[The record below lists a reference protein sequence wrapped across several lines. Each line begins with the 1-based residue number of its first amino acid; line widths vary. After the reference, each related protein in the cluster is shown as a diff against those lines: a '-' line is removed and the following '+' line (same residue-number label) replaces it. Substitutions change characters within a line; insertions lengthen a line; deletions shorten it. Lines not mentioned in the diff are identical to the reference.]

1 MHHQENVQEDHLS
14 NSRYNC
20 KWLFDCRVTMWLSQI
35 SFSWYSQNNT
45 LPIITQRVVS
55 FGHFA
60 SICVIKIEGY
70 YRQMDTIFRFSAF
83 NRSRNTMTTNA
94 NCSCPI
100 RKKSGDN
107 PRCFGRIFLIRGNI
121 PTINGDLTLQSKLE
135 IRKGGDFQFTSR
147 IHKFQ
152 SQISHDPL

>member
-1 MHHQENVQEDHLS
+1 MDAEFCDLQIQEQQ
-14 NSRYNC
+14 
-20 KWLFDCRVTMWLSQI
+20 WPTP
-35 SFSWYSQNNT
+35 
-45 LPIITQRVVS
+45 LPDV
-55 FGHFA
+55 
-60 SICVIKIEGY
+60 
-70 YRQMDTIFRFSAF
+70 
-83 NRSRNTMTTNA
+83 N
-94 NCSCPI
+94 PI

-147 IHKFQ
+147 IQKFQ